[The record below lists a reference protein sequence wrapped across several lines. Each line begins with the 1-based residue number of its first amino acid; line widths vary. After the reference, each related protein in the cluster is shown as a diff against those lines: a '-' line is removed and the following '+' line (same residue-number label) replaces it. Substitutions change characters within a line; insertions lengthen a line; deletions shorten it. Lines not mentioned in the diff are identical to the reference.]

1 MKRWLVAVPFC
12 IFFSGQAFAQNNTRQ
27 GAAVGGV
34 AGAVIGGI
42 IGHQNDETPEGAL
55 IGGAVGAIAGGVI
68 GNAKDKQVSKERYYQ
83 HQIYQQQRQLD
94 AQQYQMS
101 ERVRRGATNAD
112 IITMSRSGLSD
123 AVIINHIETNGI
135 VRRPEV
141 SDILSLHQQ
150 GVSENVITAMQQAPI
165 AGTVYNTYTPRT
177 YSPAPVVV
185 EERVIVHQP
194 YQPVYQPPVYYN
206 NHPPRNYRPP
216 FSRRPCRR

>member
-1 MKRWLVAVPFC
+1 MKRFFVAIP
-12 IFFSGQAFAQNNTRQ
+12 IFVVLCGQGFAQNNTRQ

-68 GNAKDKQVSKERYYQ
+68 GNAKDKQISKERYYQ
-83 HQIYQQQRQLD
+83 HQIYQQQRQLES
-94 AQQYQMS
+94 QQYQMS
-101 ERVRRGATNAD
+101 ERVRRGVTNAD
-112 IITMSRSGLSD
+112 VITMTRSGLSD

-150 GVSENVITAMQQAPI
+150 GVSETVITAMQQAPV
-165 AGTVYNTYTPRT
+165 AGTVYNN
-177 YSPAPVVV
+177 YS
-185 EERVIVHQP
+185 
-194 YQPVYQPPVYYN
+194 
-206 NHPPRNYRPP
+206 PRNYAPP
-216 FSRRPCRR
+216 RRLLSKNV